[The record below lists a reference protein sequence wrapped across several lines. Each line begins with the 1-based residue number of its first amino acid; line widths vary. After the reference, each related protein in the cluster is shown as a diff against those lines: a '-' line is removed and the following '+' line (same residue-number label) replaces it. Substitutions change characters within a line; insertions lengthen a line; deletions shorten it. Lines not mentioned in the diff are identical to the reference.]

1 MNAYKRKK
9 TAPAIF
15 KENRRAGKV
24 PPQEKQQKKAKPE
37 NKKGRL
43 RLPKTCPSFILNGK
57 S

>member
-9 TAPAIF
+9 LRRQYSRKIAGRESPA
-15 KENRRAGKV
+15 AGKAA
-24 PPQEKQQKKAKPE
+24 EKAKPE

-43 RLPKTCPSFILNGK
+43 RLPKACPSFILNGK

>member
-9 TAPAIF
+9 NCAGNIQGKPPGR
-15 KENRRAGKV
+15 ENSAAAKAA
-24 PPQEKQQKKAKPE
+24 EKAKPE

-43 RLPKTCPSFILNGK
+43 RLPKACPSFILNGK